1 MPDFLV
7 ESEDDRKV
15 IIEVKDPSLVD
26 SNGVQRKR
34 KAAEMWCKQRGM
46 EYILATIG

>member
-7 ESEDDRKV
+7 EHEDGRKA
-15 IIEVKDPSLVD
+15 IIEVKDPSRVD
-26 SNGVQRKR
+26 SNDVQRKR

-46 EYILATIG
+46 EYVIMTVS